1 MQKTFHLAALFATC
15 LLAAESL
22 AQTAAPQTG
31 PKATSLCVLQ
41 REVSEGK
48 HESVRVS
55 GVYGP
60 GLDRTVLEDAEC
72 PSESTWVELALRS
85 QENKDKLRKMLDD
98 SRRAYVVVE
107 GEFYGPPL
115 PDPKLP
121 DAIKK
126 DYHPGWGHLAA
137 FKTKLV
143 VHAIREV
150 KPAPT
155 DHTNGASLKAPPSE
169 AEHYS
174 NLIRAD
180 LPLYPPVARA
190 AHVNG
195 TVEIQV
201 TVERGAVVDAQV
213 KSSSSPLLSTPTVAN
228 VKTWQFQSEDRT
240 TFSVTY
246 VYQIEGEQTP
256 LPENPRV
263 ELDLPRLVKIT
274 ARPFKPTCSDC
285 GAQNHGGSV
294 TTASVDPK
302 DGSLHLEIPVAAS
315 TKPKQP

>member
-1 MQKTFHLAALFATC
+1 MQKTFSLAVLFAMC
-15 LLAAESL
+15 LCAAESL

-41 REVSEGK
+41 KTVAQGE
-48 HESVRVS
+48 HETVRVS

-60 GLDRTVLEDAEC
+60 GLDQIVLEDAEC
-72 PSESTWVELALRS
+72 PSDSTWVELALRS

-155 DHTNGASLKAPPSE
+155 DRTNGASLKPPPSE
-169 AEHYS
+169 AAHYP

-180 LPLYPPVARA
+180 LPLYPPVART

-213 KSSSSPLLSTPTVAN
+213 KSSTSPLLSTPA
-228 VKTWQFQSEDRT
+228 KLGS
-240 TFSVTY
+240 FS
-246 VYQIEGEQTP
+246 
-256 LPENPRV
+256 R
-263 ELDLPRLVKIT
+263 KT
-274 ARPFKPTCSDC
+274 ARPFR
-285 GAQNHGGSV
+285 
-294 TTASVDPK
+294 
-302 DGSLHLEIPVAAS
+302 
-315 TKPKQP
+315 